1 MCHGSDGMWEFC
13 GGKPAGA
20 SPLVLQS
27 GWRAHVGRRALPT
40 ACAWADPAG
49 TADSRDQSYRDR
61 LSFLVFTS
69 WWTFLFCGLYIA
81 AFFVSSLNFVASIA
95 SHGIWIFLT

>member
-1 MCHGSDGMWEFC
+1 MF
-13 GGKPAGA
+13 P
-20 SPLVLQS
+20 
-27 GWRAHVGRRALPT
+27 
-40 ACAWADPAG
+40 
-49 TADSRDQSYRDR
+49 DQSYRDR